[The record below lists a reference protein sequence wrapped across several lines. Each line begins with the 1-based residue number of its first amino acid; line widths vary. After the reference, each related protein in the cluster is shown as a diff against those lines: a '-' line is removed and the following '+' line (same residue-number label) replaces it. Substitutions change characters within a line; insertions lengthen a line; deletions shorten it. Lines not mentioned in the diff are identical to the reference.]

1 MADDQK
7 SNNHLSSPTGG
18 EGAVHYHDY
27 LQLDKILNAQFPE
40 SDKCHASAHDEML
53 FIIIHQA
60 YELWFKQLHYE
71 VDSLH
76 AIMRKPSLNDNSPE
90 LQTVVHRLNR
100 MGVILRV
107 LVHQIDILETM
118 TPMDFLDFRDMLRP
132 ASGFQSWQFKLL
144 EAKLGLK
151 FEYRHGKE
159 YYTSQLRQEHID
171 IIKKAE
177 NEHSFLQQVNDWL
190 ERMPTAP
197 PPPRG
202 AAEAQGQ
209 LEQDAD
215 NLSEDDVY
223 EYHTADPAAYALL
236 KQFVKEK
243 RSRPTEAEDAL
254 WQQLREKLWES
265 CKFTRQHI
273 IGHYIADFVCLPEK
287 LVIEVDGL
295 MHQLPENKTTDEE
308 RISWLE
314 SKGFR
319 VLRFNHTEVLQHPG
333 QVLHKIYQA
342 LKKPHAGS
350 GTNIREAGAVANP
363 PLVGWEGYDFWTA
376 YKEAYSNSLAEA
388 EKNNLAAF
396 DEVFFRQRESHY
408 TFSAK
413 ANRAALF
420 IMLYRGY
427 PLLQLPFQLLNN
439 LLDIDE
445 QLSTW
450 RHRHM
455 NMVHRMI
462 GTRIGT
468 GGSSGKDY
476 LKSAADKHYIFKE
489 IAQLTSF
496 LIERRKLPQL
506 PKEIEASLGFQT
518 GF

>member
-1 MADDQK
+1 M
-7 SNNHLSSPTGG
+7 T
-18 EGAVHYHDY
+18 EVHYHDY
-27 LQLDKILNAQFPE
+27 LQLDQILNAQHPE
-40 SDKCHASAHDEML
+40 SSKQNISAHDEML

-60 YELWFKQLHYE
+60 YELWFKQLHHE
-71 VDSLH
+71 ADSVVE
-76 AIMRKPSLNDNSPE
+76 IMKKPSLNDNSPE

-100 MGVILRV
+100 MAVILRV

-159 YYTSQLRQEHID
+159 YYTAQLRQEHID
-171 IIKKAE
+171 LIKKAE
-177 NEHSFLQQVNDWL
+177 ADHSFLQLVNDWL
-190 ERMPTAP
+190 ERMPFF
-197 PPPRG
+197 
-202 AAEAQGQ
+202 
-209 LEQDAD
+209 
-215 NLSEDDVY
+215 DD
-223 EYHTADPAAYALL
+223 ALL
-236 KQFVKEK
+236 WKNFSQ
-243 RSRPTEAEDAL
+243 SSD
-254 WQQLREKLWES
+254 
-265 CKFTRQHI
+265 I
-273 IGHYIADFVCLPEK
+273 
-287 LVIEVDGL
+287 
-295 MHQLPENKTTDEE
+295 
-308 RISWLE
+308 
-314 SKGFR
+314 
-319 VLRFNHTEVLQHPG
+319 HP
-333 QVLHKIYQA
+333 
-342 LKKPHAGS
+342 
-350 GTNIREAGAVANP
+350 
-363 PLVGWEGYDFWTA
+363 FWTE
-376 YKEAYSNSLAEA
+376 YKNCYSNSLAEA
-388 EKNNLAAF
+388 EKNNMDAF
-396 DEVFFRQRESHY
+396 DEVLFHHKETHY
-408 TFSAK
+408 TLSAK

-439 LLDIDE
+439 LLEIDE

-506 PKEIEASLGFQT
+506 PKEVERKIGFAVED
-518 GF
+518 